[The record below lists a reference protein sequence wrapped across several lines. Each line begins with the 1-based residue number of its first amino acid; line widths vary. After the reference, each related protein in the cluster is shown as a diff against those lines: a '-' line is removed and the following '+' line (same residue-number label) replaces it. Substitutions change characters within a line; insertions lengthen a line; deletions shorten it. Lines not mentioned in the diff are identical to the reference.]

1 MPTESQKTLVIGSY
15 TTWSGFLLCQDS
27 GLLYPIGFTCILGK
41 DKAVVES
48 WNFGEPGTL
57 D

>member
-15 TTWSGFLLCQDS
+15 TTWSGFQLCQDS

-41 DKAVVES
+41 DKGVVES